1 MPRPSV
7 NSTISRSPDRRRASS
22 GVLGAALLGGFSH
35 PERVSQLFLDHVT
48 LAVAVHVAQTYGG
61 MRVVAPQAKG
71 GLAPWRL
78 RRATEYLAARLDG
91 SVALKSLADECG
103 LSLSHFINAFRT
115 STGLP
120 PQQWLRHRRI
130 ERAKTLMRHHRHSL
144 SEIALSCGF
153 ADQAHFTRVF
163 TKLVGA
169 SPGVWRRSLKE

>member
-1 MPRPSV
+1 V
-7 NSTISRSPDRRRASS
+7 VVRS
-22 GVLGAALLGGFSH
+22 LGAALLGGFSH

-120 PQQWLRHRRI
+120 PQQWLRRRRV
-130 ERAKTLMRHHRHSL
+130 EKAKALMRHRSHSL
-144 SEIALSCGF
+144 SEIALTCGF

-169 SPGVWRRSLKE
+169 SPGAWRRSLKE